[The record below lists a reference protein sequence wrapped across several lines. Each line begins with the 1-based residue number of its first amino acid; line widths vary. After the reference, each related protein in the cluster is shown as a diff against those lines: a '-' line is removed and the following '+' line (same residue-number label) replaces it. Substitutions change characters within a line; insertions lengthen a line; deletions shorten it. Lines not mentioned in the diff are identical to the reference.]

1 MLYFALTRAAR
12 RSRNCANWQRS
23 VPFPYAL
30 SSRGCTPVGGTPQQ
44 MLGSAGGGS
53 GGGDRDGGVDW
64 DMEDCV
70 LPLQC
75 ERSAA
80 LLKLPVK
87 FLGAWRPV
95 VEELVARCRHW
106 RCATAKND

>member
-1 MLYFALTRAAR
+1 
-12 RSRNCANWQRS
+12 
-23 VPFPYAL
+23 
-30 SSRGCTPVGGTPQQ
+30 
-44 MLGSAGGGS
+44 
-53 GGGDRDGGVDW
+53 
-64 DMEDCV
+64 MEDCV